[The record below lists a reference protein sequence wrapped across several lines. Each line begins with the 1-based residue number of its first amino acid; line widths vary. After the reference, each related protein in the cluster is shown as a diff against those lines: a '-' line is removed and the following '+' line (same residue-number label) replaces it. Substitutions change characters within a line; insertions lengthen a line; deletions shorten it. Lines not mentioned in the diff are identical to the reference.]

1 MSGFVS
7 RLHLGNL
14 FNHAGQAGPRR
25 FLIIGAVGVFVLGT
39 IVCVSLG
46 GSNPSV
52 GSRTARM
59 PTIDPLPGGLHS
71 NPQQDKLALETN
83 RELADRA
90 AEQGVS
96 FTPPIAAS
104 QPASIKPPATAVATV
119 PAPIAA
125 PAFHVVAASAPP
137 VAAPLPFMK
146 VAATTQTGATDP
158 REDQAY
164 ADAVNRLLR
173 GWNGRTPQT
182 EVILQPSTVQ
192 EGDARGG
199 AAGQPGGDGAVRPA
213 SLASGLGGV
222 TAGHIIMPA
231 GRGVYAHT
239 VLAVDS
245 DSGGSIVLQADS
257 GPLAGDRMIGNFG
270 RAGSN
275 SGAPAD
281 RLIVRVNSIEHRGQT
296 IAVDA
301 IVTAPETME
310 TSVASSVDEHYL
322 ARFLLPAA
330 AAFIQGLGQ
339 ALATTSNTVGV
350 LSPLGGASYA
360 THLNFN
366 QQLGVGAGVAAAQ
379 VGNTLNQAAPKTS
392 TVRLDANA
400 NVGVMFLAPVIDN
413 RGP

>member
-1 MSGFVS
+1 
-7 RLHLGNL
+7 LGS
-14 FNHAGQAGPRR
+14 
-25 FLIIGAVGVFVLGT
+25 
-39 IVCVSLG
+39 SLG
-46 GSNPSV
+46 GS
-52 GSRTARM
+52 
-59 PTIDPLPGGLHS
+59 
-71 NPQQDKLALETN
+71 
-83 RELADRA
+83 
-90 AEQGVS
+90 
-96 FTPPIAAS
+96 
-104 QPASIKPPATAVATV
+104 
-119 PAPIAA
+119 
-125 PAFHVVAASAPP
+125 
-137 VAAPLPFMK
+137 
-146 VAATTQTGATDP
+146 
-158 REDQAY
+158 
-164 ADAVNRLLR
+164 
-173 GWNGRTPQT
+173 
-182 EVILQPSTVQ
+182 
-192 EGDARGG
+192 
-199 AAGQPGGDGAVRPA
+199 
-213 SLASGLGGV
+213 

-245 DSGGSIVLQADS
+245 DSGGPIVLQADS

-310 TSVASSVDEHYL
+310 TSVASSVGEHYL

-350 LSPLGGASYA
+350 LSPFGGASYS